1 MDVFQT
7 PELRQDER
15 EVLELIASLQ
25 EQMSGLAEPRR
36 WVGSLRRMSFAR
48 AVQGS
53 NSIEGYDASLDDVV
67 AAVADEP
74 TLGTDQETQLALI
87 GYRDA
92 MTYVLQIADDET
104 LALDEGL
111 LKSLHFMMLHH
122 ELRKNP
128 GRWRLGEIFVRQHS
142 GGEIVYEGPEAD
154 LLPEL
159 ISAMLSQLG
168 EEDAPVHIKAA
179 MAHLNLVMIHPFSDG
194 NGRIARCLQTLVL
207 ARDRILAPVF
217 SSIEEFLGRNTET
230 YYNVLA
236 EVGAGAWNPHHDARP
251 WVRFCLR
258 AHYLQ
263 ARTSVRRREE
273 IEHLWNACAEL
284 AKRESLPER
293 CASGLID
300 AAYGFRIR
308 RGGYKS
314 AVEVSLAEEISDLT
328 ATRDLK
334 AMVDRGLLETV
345 GERRARYY
353 LGSESLLELRAQIR
367 ASRLPKAVEDPFA
380 VVRGRRQLS
389 LQENPEQVA

>member
-1 MDVFQT
+1 MDVFQV

-15 EVLELIASLQ
+15 EVLELIGSLQ
-25 EQMSGLAEPRR
+25 EQMSSIAESRR

-53 NSIEGYDASLDDVV
+53 NSIEGYNASLDDVV

-74 TLGTDQETQLALI
+74 TLDADQKTQLALT

-128 GRWRLGEIFVRQHS
+128 GRWRLGEIFVRQDS
-142 GGEIVYEGPEAD
+142 SGEIVYQGPDAD

-159 ISAMLSQLG
+159 ISAMLSQLR

-194 NGRIARCLQTLVL
+194 NGRMARCLQTLVL
-207 ARDRILAPVF
+207 AHDRILAPVF

-236 EVGAGAWNPHHDARP
+236 EVGAGAWNPHRDARP
-251 WVRFCLR
+251 WVRFCLQ

-284 AKRESLPER
+284 AEAEGLAER

-314 AVEVSLAEEISDLT
+314 GVEVSLAEEISDLT

-334 AMVDRGLLETV
+334 AMVDRGLLEAV

-353 LGSESLLELRAQIR
+353 VGSHSLLELRAQIR
-367 ASRLPKAVEDPFA
+367 AGRLPKAVEDPFE
-380 VVRGRRQLS
+380 VVRHRRQLS
-389 LQENPEQVA
+389 LQESPEQVG